1 MELKMAGIRRQCSYS
16 PNHIE
21 NDTLLLLK
29 TAEELVGM
37 GVDVKIYNEEDVP
50 NIKFQEPI
58 IFSMAQG
65 VKANEKLDTMIDEGK
80 MIINPPRSVLNCHR
94 TNMVKILLEKEIP
107 FPQSYIVDVLE
118 PNTIHFDEF
127 GSSKM
132 WIKRG
137 DVHAEHREDVTLCF
151 SEEEKKSILRE
162 FGRRGIDKA
171 VLQEHVEGDVIKF
184 YSINHYQLFHW
195 YYLNGTNH
203 TKFDKVELKR
213 LADLSADALGL
224 EIYGGDAVISPDGEI
239 TLIDVNDWPSFA
251 PIRDEASKHIA
262 KLIYN
267 KAVDYVG
274 RNKN

>member
-1 MELKMAGIRRQCSYS
+1 MELKIAGIRRQCSYS

-29 TAEELVGM
+29 TAEELTSM
-37 GVDVKIYNEEDVP
+37 GVDVTIYNEEDVP
-50 NIKFQEPI
+50 NTKFQEII

-65 VKANEKLDTMIDEGK
+65 VKANEKLDTMIGEGK
-80 MIINPPRSVLNCHR
+80 MIINLPRSVLNCHR
-94 TNMVKILLEKEIP
+94 ANMVKILLEKGIP
-107 FPQSYIVDVLE
+107 FPQSYIVDVLGSD
-118 PNTIHFDEF
+118 NIHFDQF

-151 SEEEKKSILRE
+151 SEEEKKSILKE
-162 FGRRGIDKA
+162 FGRRGINKA
-171 VLQEHVEGDVIKF
+171 VLQEHVEGDVVKF

-195 YYLNGTNH
+195 YYLNGMNH
-203 TKFDKVELKR
+203 TKFDQVQLKR

-224 EIYGGDAVISPDGEI
+224 EIYGGDAVISTDGEI

-262 KLIYN
+262 KLIYH

-274 RNKN
+274 KNSN